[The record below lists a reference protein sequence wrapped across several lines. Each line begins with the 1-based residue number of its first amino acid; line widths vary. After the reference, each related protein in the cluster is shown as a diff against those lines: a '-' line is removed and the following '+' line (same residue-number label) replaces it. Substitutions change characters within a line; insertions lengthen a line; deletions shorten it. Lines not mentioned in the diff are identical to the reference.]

1 MLFFRNIFLFLVI
14 SFGSLNTSKAS
25 CSAKFPSTVYTLGL
39 FAANILPYPDC
50 QCGIFFALNDGSAQ
64 ENTFCAFNTLGIIAA
79 ATLTANIA
87 SCTAYTTALAK
98 LQANPVTA
106 GSATTVAEGIETS
119 TFYVTYTAAITTALQ
134 TLRGTAD
141 LHAKRVTVCK
151 VDKDDVWPAAY
162 PDSHIKELLIKS
174 GEEPTVANIIDKY
187 DKICLYDSLKGS
199 RKWLKFEECWIV
211 DGVYHCAY
219 GPENIDSSIMLCT
232 RAGSTCPCAINSDY
246 GTLGKP
252 NYQKDSKGVIKTDTS
267 AQNGVSKNT
276 LKIENDGTYLKRSA
290 EYYTKHAGAH
300 CRVLRNISRAPIT
313 PSYSGIVDDVC
324 DTWAGY
330 SKNRVTLTAGIVQCI
345 TSTMRNLFEKP
356 MPGTNIGVTL
366 TDKQNI
372 QYNQYTND
380 IKVVNDAM
388 LNIENIN
395 NNSQVSSYSVAPD
408 LLSLNAKI
416 IGINNK
422 SLFGELTGP
431 TYGSS
436 VATVNDKYKD
446 YANNISNIDNLLL
459 QNKDYQDKIDKL
471 KKDNLA
477 LSNQNGA
484 LYGIIQDDK
493 DKVAELKTLQ
503 FGQQSDV
510 DNIQKKIDGLN
521 SDIDTNNIELKKCS
535 SYINGR
541 GDLAGCGTCG
551 AEVPAGQCIIN
562 SSTYSCSWRMLNC
575 NQCGDSDCGGSC
587 DEYCYANDYQNLLL
601 PEWKVARDKGVTLN
615 DSLDVE
621 KNNLKIATDKLTN
634 TNNLLSIAEQKL
646 KSDEEKLESN
656 SKIIDDNDNEIDRL
670 QKLIEANYITINNS
684 KNSSQQLTVDFYDN
698 LNAVNHDLT
707 SLLNEIINEQNQ
719 FMANALAA
727 NSAVGYTPFQSLQG
741 AMMGFTLLV
750 FVFFMVYIGYR
761 MITGELSANI
771 NDFLP
776 ILLDIALVY
785 YFAIGGAWKDL
796 LINFVV
802 NTANGLGQLALEIP
816 LNVAGNSDKCQY
828 YQNYYI
834 PDPSE
839 TKCSFVNPSGSI
851 DLQIVTYEPKTGKAV
866 NGCIKGPYLPAPQ
879 YEKIYKPVLYGVLN
893 KYGAIEKTWLPV
905 YCKNDNDSTKF
916 VLADIAVNQITGD
929 YTMLSCKK
937 GYTMEDGYRVSEL
950 KKMGISHNNLSTDSS
965 GVVHTAIEIAG
976 ENGTIINVIESIQ
989 NDTLKVTTAN
999 NKYKNKVFMES
1010 IRSSVNKFERHYPVV
1025 NQYGVYRDMS
1035 YVAMFDTLDC
1045 KIMHYFGY
1053 TPEDKEDVIYVKF
1066 VLGLL
1071 LAFPFG
1077 WVVGILLLAFAIML
1091 FSMLGKLTQSY
1102 IVSMSTLMILL
1113 FMSPMIFP
1121 LKLFP
1126 QTKGYFD
1133 EWIKKVTG
1141 YLANIPISM
1150 LIIGL
1155 MIVISDYTIYGP
1167 ASQYVAN
1174 NVFNSD
1180 GTINT
1185 HCANDS
1191 NLSTAPFVCLAYYF
1205 SNNIQWVGITASSA
1219 IIPVPNVPKEFYGI
1233 IFKSLLTGVG
1243 VAAAMMFVVDILD
1256 GVLLSVGGGADTKLN
1271 ASMFNSSS
1279 GLASQA
1285 FARIGATAK
1294 LAVDVPSDIASKAKT
1309 TIKDVGRASVDGYNK
1324 QKRGQ
1329 GHNKQTKEKGYNK
1342 QTKGK

>member
-1 MLFFRNIFLFLVI
+1 MLFFRNIFIFLVI
-14 SFGSLNTSKAS
+14 FFGSLNTSNAVTIGS
-25 CSAKFPSTVYTLGL
+25 CEIHLIQPIVVTLGI
-39 FAANILPYPDC
+39 FAVNIVTYPDC
-50 QCGIFFALNDGSAQ
+50 QYGTFFALNDGSKE
-64 ENTFCAFNTLGIIAA
+64 ENTFCSVNTLLIASSALA
-79 ATLTANIA
+79 AANIA
-87 SCTAYTTALAK
+87 SC
-98 LQANPVTA
+98 
-106 GSATTVAEGIETS
+106 ATYKS
-119 TFYVTYTAAITTALQ
+119 TFEALKSNPYTASFAEPGAKGAEKAAFYAAYAASISVALQ

-141 LHAKRVTVCK
+141 LHAKRVTTCK
-151 VDKDDVWPAAY
+151 VDKNDVWPAAY

-174 GEEPTVANIIDKY
+174 GEEPTVANITDKY
-187 DKICLYDSLKGS
+187 DKICLYDSQTGN
-199 RKWLKFEECWIV
+199 RKWLKFEECWVV
-211 DGVYHCAY
+211 DGVHHCAY
-219 GPENIDSSIMLCT
+219 GPENLDSSIMLCT
-232 RAGSTCPCAINSDY
+232 RTGSTCPCAINSDY

-252 NYQKDSKGVIKTDTS
+252 KYQKDSKGVIKTDTS

-276 LKIENDGTYLKRSA
+276 LKIEDDGTYLKRSA
-290 EYYTKHAGAH
+290 EYYAYHAGRH

-313 PSYSGIVDDVC
+313 PSYSGIIDDVC

-345 TSTMRNLFEKP
+345 TNSMRNLFEKP
-356 MPGTNIGVTL
+356 TPGTNIGVTL

-395 NNSQVSSYSVAPD
+395 DNAQATEYSVAPD

-431 TYGSS
+431 IYGSS
-436 VATVNDKYKD
+436 VATINSEYQY

-471 KKDNLA
+471 KKDNLG
-477 LSNQNGA
+477 LFNQNGV

-503 FGQQSDV
+503 SSQQSDV
-510 DNIQKKIDGLN
+510 DNVQKKIDSLN
-521 SDIDTNNIELKKCS
+521 SKIATNNNELKKCS
-535 SYINGR
+535 SYINGI
-541 GDLAGCGTCG
+541 GDPRGCGTCG
-551 AEVPAGQCIIN
+551 AEVPSGECIIN
-562 SSTYSCSWRMLNC
+562 SSTYSCSWSMLNC
-575 NQCGDSDCGGSC
+575 NQCGGDKDNDCGDSC
-587 DEYCYANDYQNLLL
+587 AQYCYARDYQNIFL
-601 PEWKVARDKGVTLN
+601 PGWKVARDKGVTLN
-615 DSLDVE
+615 SSLGVE
-621 KNNLKIATDKLTN
+621 KNNLKIATDTLTN

-646 KSDEEKLESN
+646 KSDEEKLGPN
-656 SKIIDDNDNEIDRL
+656 SKIIDDNDSEIDRL
-670 QKLIEANYITINNS
+670 QKLIEANYIAVNNS
-684 KNSSQQLTVDFYDN
+684 KNSAQQLTVDFYDN

-707 SLLNEIINEQNQ
+707 SLLNEIINDQNQ

-761 MITGELSANI
+761 MIAGELSANI
-771 NDFLP
+771 DDFLP

-916 VLADIAVNQITGD
+916 VLADIEINQITGD

-976 ENGTIINVIESIQ
+976 ENGAIINVIESIQ
-989 NDTLKVTTAN
+989 NDTLKVVTAN

-1053 TPEDKEDVIYVKF
+1053 TPEDTEDVMYVKF
-1066 VLGLL
+1066 IIGLFVAFPIGWIIGIFLL
-1071 LAFPFG
+1071 LFG
-1077 WVVGILLLAFAIML
+1077 IML
-1091 FSMLGKLTQSY
+1091 LSMLGKLTQSY

-1133 EWIKKVTG
+1133 EWVKKVTG

-1150 LIIGL
+1150 LTIGL
-1155 MIVISDYTIYGP
+1155 MIVISDYAIYGP
-1167 ASQYVAN
+1167 SSQYIAN

-1191 NLSTAPFVCLAYYF
+1191 NLSTAPLVCLAYYL
-1205 SNNIQWVGITASSA
+1205 SNNIQWVGILMSPA
-1219 IIPVPNVPKEFYGI
+1219 IIPVINVPNEFYGP

-1243 VAAAMMFVVDILD
+1243 VTAAMMFAGDILD

-1271 ASMFNSSS
+1271 ASMFNSNS
-1279 GLASQA
+1279 GLTNQA
-1285 FARIGATAK
+1285 MARMGATAK
-1294 LAVDVPSDIASKAKT
+1294 LAVDVPSDVASKAKT

-1324 QKRGQ
+1324 QTRGQ
-1329 GHNKQTKEKGYNK
+1329 
-1342 QTKGK
+1342 